1 MKQSGKLLAHSHHL
15 MFSDHRCCDHD
26 RHRGVHLHHHRHRVR
41 PLLLLLLPADPAAGV
56 HGAGAQS
63 EVGADGRGIFSG
75 IFYNHFPRSLR
86 NKIYN
91 LQLQYADDG
100 ETYFLRTIYC
110 FSNFADAVPALGGRG
125 RPDRRLRPPRWN

>member
-1 MKQSGKLLAHSHHL
+1 MKQSGKLFAQSHHL

-26 RHRGVHLHHHRHRVR
+26 RHRGVHLHHHRYRVR

-75 IFYNHFPRSLR
+75 IFYIHFPRSLR
-86 NKIYN
+86 NK
-91 LQLQYADDG
+91 
-100 ETYFLRTIYC
+100 
-110 FSNFADAVPALGGRG
+110 
-125 RPDRRLRPPRWN
+125 